1 MPQVKIAISIPQDI
15 LKTVD
20 KLSKEKNVSRSA
32 YISNVLQLVSTKS
45 KESEILNRINL
56 LFSDPKIQKEQ
67 KKTSKLLNKKIN
79 DGEQW

>member
-15 LKTVD
+15 LNTVD
-20 KLSKEKNVSRSA
+20 ALSKEKNLSRSA

-45 KESEILNRINL
+45 KESEIISRINR

-67 KKTSKLLNKKIN
+67 KKTSKLLNKNSN

>member
-1 MPQVKIAISIPQDI
+1 MLRVKISIPQDI

-45 KESEILNRINL
+45 KESEIINRINR

-67 KKTSKLLNKKIN
+67 KQTSILLNKKIN
-79 DGEQW
+79 DGEKW

>member
-67 KKTSKLLNKKIN
+67 KKTSKLLNQKLN

>member
-32 YISNVLQLVSTKS
+32 YISNVLQLVGTKS
-45 KESEILNRINL
+45 KES
-56 LFSDPKIQKEQ
+56 
-67 KKTSKLLNKKIN
+67 
-79 DGEQW
+79 

>member
-32 YISNVLQLVSTKS
+32 YISNVLQLVGTKS
-45 KESEILNRINL
+45 KESEIINRINR

-67 KKTSKLLNKKIN
+67 KKTTNP
-79 DGEQW
+79 

>member
-32 YISNVLQLVSTKS
+32 YISTANIN
-45 KESEILNRINL
+45 KEEL
-56 LFSDPKIQKEQ
+56 
-67 KKTSKLLNKKIN
+67 
-79 DGEQW
+79 

>member
-45 KESEILNRINL
+45 KESEIINRINR
-56 LFSDPKIQKEQ
+56 LFSDPKIPKEQ
-67 KKTSKLLNKKIN
+67 KQTSKLLNRKMN

>member
-45 KESEILNRINL
+45 KESEIINRINR

-67 KKTSKLLNKKIN
+67 KQTSKLLNKKVN

>member
-1 MPQVKIAISIPQDI
+1 MPQIKIAISIPKDI
-15 LKTVD
+15 LETVD

-45 KESEILNRINL
+45 KESEIISRINR

-67 KKTSKLLNKKIN
+67 KKTSKLMNQRSIQL
-79 DGEQW
+79 

>member
-15 LKTVD
+15 LMTVD

-32 YISNVLQLVSTKS
+32 YISNVLQLVSNKS
-45 KESEILNRINL
+45 KESEIINRINL

>member
-32 YISNVLQLVSTKS
+32 YISNVLQLVGTKS
-45 KESEILNRINL
+45 KESEIINRINL